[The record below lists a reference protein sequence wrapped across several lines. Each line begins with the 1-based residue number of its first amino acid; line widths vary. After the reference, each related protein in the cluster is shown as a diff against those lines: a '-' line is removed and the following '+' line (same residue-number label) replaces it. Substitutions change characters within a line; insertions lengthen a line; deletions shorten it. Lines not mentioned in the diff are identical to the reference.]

1 MHLRAW
7 GELALRPGLPGTQ
20 EPPPTASTLVLYG
33 ERLGLLTQQ
42 PNPDSLNFIHA
53 LEAMFKS
60 TVQLMF
66 VPRRLSRWT
75 STNMWREHFEAW
87 DYIFQYGEGW
97 SPGSSVTRDPGAPS
111 THHSR
116 GRTEAP
122 GGACGFIMVPD
133 TIGSDAGLGG
143 PENWG
148 RRRLLGIEGKG
159 KEDDKEQCFP
169 APDPGFLLLC
179 ILQPTEPSR
188 ESIRSWPSATRG
200 TTAASWQSC

>member
-1 MHLRAW
+1 M
-7 GELALRPGLPGTQ
+7 
-20 EPPPTASTLVLYG
+20 
-33 ERLGLLTQQ
+33 TQQ
-42 PNPDSLNFIHA
+42 PNPDSLNFIHV

-75 STNMWREHFEAW
+75 STNTWREHFKNR

-116 GRTEAP
+116 GRTEIL
-122 GGACGFIMVPD
+122 GGACGFVMVPD

-148 RRRLLGIEGKG
+148 R
-159 KEDDKEQCFP
+159 
-169 APDPGFLLLC
+169 
-179 ILQPTEPSR
+179 T
-188 ESIRSWPSATRG
+188 
-200 TTAASWQSC
+200 